1 MTASS
6 VPSPHSR
13 AYAYA
18 ALASVCLLWG
28 TTYLAIRISLD
39 ALPPFY
45 LIAIRYTIS
54 GGALL
59 LAAALFGVPVPRGRE
74 LLQTAACGVV
84 CIGIGNGFLALAELR
99 VPSGLAALI
108 YTTCPF
114 WMAGID
120 ALLPG
125 GKAPR
130 AASVWGLVVGSA
142 GVLFLVLPG
151 VVREGIGGS
160 SLAGFLILQVS
171 VVGWTTGALL
181 QKRVK
186 ARSSPLVLGAVQQL
200 AAGLAMF
207 VPAAIFERAP
217 SAIALRP
224 GLAVVYLIV
233 FGSCVGFSSFIY
245 AMTRLPVA
253 LVSIYTFVN
262 PIVAVFLGWLFYRE
276 PFGRREFVAMVVIF
290 AGVALVK
297 RSESRHEKM

>member
-1 MTASS
+1 LTTSS
-6 VPSPHSR
+6 VPNPQSR

-18 ALASVCLLWG
+18 ALACVCLLWG
-28 TTYLAIRISLD
+28 TTYLGIRISLE

-54 GGALL
+54 GGTLL
-59 LAAALFGVPVPRGRE
+59 LAAALCGASLPRRRE
-74 LLQTAACGVV
+74 LLRTAACGVV
-84 CIGIGNGFLALAELR
+84 CIGVGNGFLAVAELR
-99 VPSGLAALI
+99 VPTGLAALI

-114 WMAGID
+114 WMAAVD

-130 AASVWGLVVGSA
+130 AASVWGLMVGSA

-151 VVREGIGGS
+151 AVREGLGGGGVV
-160 SLAGFLILQVS
+160 GFLILQVS
-171 VVGWTTGALL
+171 VAGWATGALL

-186 ARSSPLVLGAVQQL
+186 TRASPLIVGAVQQL

-207 VPAAIFERAP
+207 VPAAIFEKAP
-217 SAIALRP
+217 STLPLRP
-224 GLAVVYLIV
+224 GLALAYLVV
-233 FGSCVGFSSFIY
+233 FGSLIGFSSFIY

-262 PIVAVFLGWLFYRE
+262 PVVAVFLGWLFFRE
-276 PFGRREFVAMVVIF
+276 PFGRREFAAMLVIF

-297 RSESRHEKM
+297 RSESRST

>member
-1 MTASS
+1 MTTSS
-6 VPSPHSR
+6 VPSPQSR

-28 TTYLAIRISLD
+28 TTYLAIRISLE

-59 LAAALFGVPVPRGRE
+59 LAAALFGAPVPRGRE

-130 AASVWGLVVGSA
+130 AASVWGLAVGSV

-151 VVREGIGGS
+151 VVREGIGGG
-160 SLAGFLILQVS
+160 SLVGFLILQVS
-171 VVGWTTGALL
+171 VVGWTAGALL

-186 ARSSPLVLGAVQQL
+186 TRSSPLVLGAVQQL

-207 VPAAIFERAP
+207 VPAAIFEKAP

-233 FGSCVGFSSFIY
+233 FGSFVGFSSFIY

-297 RSESRHEKM
+297 RSESRATP

>member
-1 MTASS
+1 MPSS
-6 VPSPHSR
+6 PVPNPPSR
-13 AYAYA
+13 AWAYT
-18 ALASVCLLWG
+18 ALACVCFFWG
-28 TTYLAIRISLD
+28 TTYLGIRISLE

-54 GGALL
+54 GATLL
-59 LAAALFGVPVPRGRE
+59 LAAALCGARLPRGRE

-84 CIGIGNGFLALAELR
+84 CIGVGNGFLALAELR

-125 GKAPR
+125 GKTPR
-130 AASVWGLVVGSA
+130 AASVGGLVVGSI
-142 GVLFLVLPG
+142 GVLYLVLPAAL
-151 VVREGIGGS
+151 REGLRGGS
-160 SLAGFLILQVS
+160 VVGFLILQLS
-171 VVGWTTGALL
+171 VVGWSTGALL

-186 ARSSPLVLGAVQQL
+186 TQSSPLILGAVQQL
-200 AAGLAMF
+200 AAGLAVF
-207 VPAAIFERAP
+207 VPAVVFEKAP

-224 GLAVVYLIV
+224 GLAVAYLIV
-233 FGSCVGFSSFIY
+233 FGSFIGFSSFIY

-253 LVSIYTFVN
+253 LVSSYTFVN
-262 PIVAVFLGWLFYRE
+262 PVVAVFLGWLFYRE
-276 PFGRREFVAMVVIF
+276 PFGAREFAAMLVIF

-297 RSESRHEKM
+297 RSESRSG